1 MKKLLKK
8 SITVFLFLSIVSIF
22 IETIDSNQSYFPSNL
37 KTVTAATME
46 PSVTY
51 STHIQSQGWKKDSK
65 DGQISGTTGLAK
77 RLEGIKINI
86 KDTNL
91 SGGVEYRTHVQKN
104 GWMDWKSNKE
114 ISGTTGESKRLE
126 AIEIRL
132 TGKLAEQYDIYY
144 RVHAEKFGWLNWT
157 KNSAPA
163 GTEGYAYRLEA
174 IEIKLVKKGEKG
186 PSNSGDAFKKNVKV
200 PSISYQTHVQ
210 SVGWQGYKKDGQ
222 MSGTSGLSKRLEGI
236 KLNLSNLPYSGG
248 IKYRTHVQ
256 KNGWMNW
263 KNNNAVSGTTGES
276 KRLEAIE
283 IELTGDMAKYFDVY
297 YRVHAQTFGW
307 LGWAKNGES
316 SGSSGY
322 AKRLEGI
329 EVKLVKK
336 GESAPGST
344 ATPFKDKNIK
354 IEKKTIQVK
363 EKEVDFKIIEEN
375 DDTLALG
382 KIKIVQEGKNGYD
395 SVEYEVTYT
404 NGKETGRKEVSRNK
418 VSSINKIIKKG
429 TKIIVESIKITET
442 IKAIQVGDRLQLST
456 KVLPENA
463 TDKTLDW
470 ATSDTS
476 IATIDKN
483 GLVTALKVGAVTF
496 TVNTKDGNKSDSI
509 ELIILPINVD
519 SITLDKD
526 LLTLTEGEKGSLV
539 ATVLPKNAT
548 DKSLMWTSSDESI
561 VQVDSTG
568 KITAIKAGE
577 ATIFVSTTD
586 GNKKA
591 QTNLKVLEPTI
602 VSIEDLTVN
611 LIQSDSYSLPEILN
625 ATMSNGT
632 TKEVSVNWDSQE
644 VNTAELG
651 TVAYKGKVDGY
662 DRAVKL
668 TVVILKYD
676 PKLSFN
682 AYSNVT
688 INGLSKGI
696 SMSINNLGSKNV
708 KINKIEIYESG
719 MLFNTLTAE
728 QLLNSNIPLDITAG
742 SSWGIS
748 LNFKLGMWVN
758 NSYVKYY
765 VEANN
770 IDYEFT
776 DYLD

>member
-1 MKKLLKK
+1 MKNFFRK
-8 SITVFLFLSIVSIF
+8 SMTVLFVLSLFSVF
-22 IETIDSNQSYFPSNL
+22 IETIESNQSYFSPNMR
-37 KTVTAATME
+37 TVTAATLQ

-51 STHIQSQGWKKDSK
+51 STHIQSQGWQKDVK
-65 DGQISGTTGLAK
+65 DGKVSGTTGLAK
-77 RLEGIKINI
+77 RLEGIKIDI
-86 KDTNL
+86 KDTSL
-91 SGGVEYRTHVQKN
+91 SGNVEYRTHVQKN
-104 GWMDWKSNKE
+104 GWMDWKSNNE
-114 ISGTTGESKRLE
+114 TSGTTGESKRLE

-132 TGKLAEQYDIYY
+132 TGELAEQYDIYY
-144 RVHAEKFGWLNWT
+144 RVHAEKFGWLNWA
-157 KNSAPA
+157 KNSEPA

-236 KLNLSNLPYSGG
+236 KINLSNLPYSGG

-263 KNNNAVSGTTGES
+263 KNNNAISGTTGES

-316 SGSSGY
+316 AGSSGY

-329 EVKLVKK
+329 EMKLVKK
-336 GESAPGST
+336 GDPAPGST
-344 ATPFKDKNIK
+344 SIPYKDKNVK
-354 IEKKTIQVK
+354 IEKKTVEVK
-363 EKEVDFKIIEEN
+363 EKEVGFKLVEEN
-375 DDTLALG
+375 DDTLELG
-382 KIKIVQEGKNGYD
+382 KTKIIQEGKKGYD
-395 SVEYEVTYT
+395 SVKYEVTYT
-404 NGKETGRKEVSRNK
+404 NGKETSRKEISRNK
-418 VSSINKIIKKG
+418 VSSIDKVIKKG
-429 TKIIVESIKITET
+429 TKIIIDSIKITEP
-442 IKAIQVGDRLQLST
+442 IKAIKVGENIQLST
-456 KVLPENA
+456 KLLPENA
-463 TDKTLDW
+463 TDKTINW

-483 GLVTALKVGAVTF
+483 GLVTAVGVGTVTL

-509 ELIILPINVD
+509 ELAILPINVE

-526 LLTLTEGEKGSLV
+526 LLTLTEGEINSLV
-539 ATVLPKNAT
+539 ATVLPENAT
-548 DKSLMWTSSDESI
+548 EKNLIWTSSDESV

-568 KITAIKAGE
+568 KITALKAGE
-577 ATIFVSTTD
+577 ATVLVSTTD

-591 QTNLKVLEPTI
+591 QTSIKVIEPTI

-611 LIQSDSYSLPEILN
+611 LIQNDSYSLPKILN

-632 TKEVSVNWDSQE
+632 IKEVSVNWDTQV
-644 VNTAELG
+644 VNTSNLG
-651 TVAYKGKVDGY
+651 TLNYKGTVDGY
-662 DRAVKL
+662 DRFISL
-668 TVVILKYD
+668 TVIISKYE
-676 PKLSFN
+676 PNLSFN
-682 AYSNVT
+682 TYSSFT
-688 INGLSKGI
+688 INGLSQSI
-696 SMSINNLGSKNV
+696 SMSINNLGSKDV

-719 MLFNTLTAE
+719 VLYNTLTAE
-728 QLLNSNIPLDITAG
+728 ELLNSNIPLDITAG
-742 SSWGIS
+742 SYWGITS
-748 LNFKLGMWVN
+748 SSKLGMWVN

-765 VEANN
+765 VEVNN
-770 IDYEFT
+770 TEYEFT